1 MPRTRGDKGAPKDA
15 EAPGKGKGEQGGES
29 SPKPPEEGGSP
40 GSGSPGAESRHGGH
54 GRKNSKKG
62 AGDPHA
68 AATKAYSPFLNTVF
82 GKVRAGAGG
91 PWVEGQGGGLGMLG
105 MGHGAG
111 LGALSPPSLYG
122 TQRGHRGVGV
132 LGRVSGR
139 AGHRGAQGPAA
150 MVLPQGQPGA
160 GQPPASEN
168 PVRDW
173 GRGSQVGVGEGDSRG
188 TWGGGQAGLCLQSV

>member
-1 MPRTRGDKGAPKDA
+1 MPRTRGNKGAPKDA

-91 PWVEGQGGGLGMLG
+91 RWVEGLGAGLGMLG
-105 MGHGAG
+105 MDQAGATGQAWG
-111 LGALSPPSLYG
+111 LFLLPPHMEPNEGTVGWGSWGGA
-122 TQRGHRGVGV
+122 
-132 LGRVSGR
+132 SGR
-139 AGHRGAQGPAA
+139 AGHR
-150 MVLPQGQPGA
+150 
-160 GQPPASEN
+160 
-168 PVRDW
+168 
-173 GRGSQVGVGEGDSRG
+173 EG
-188 TWGGGQAGLCLQSV
+188 